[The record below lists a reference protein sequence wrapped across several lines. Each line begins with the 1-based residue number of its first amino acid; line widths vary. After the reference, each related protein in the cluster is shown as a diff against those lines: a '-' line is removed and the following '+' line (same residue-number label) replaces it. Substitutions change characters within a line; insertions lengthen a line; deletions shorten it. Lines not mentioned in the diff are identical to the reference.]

1 MDTVQGPGHV
11 LPSALA
17 LADALDHIADPV
29 AMVRPDGELV
39 FANRAMTGLLAEG
52 RLLSAADGRVGS
64 ADPEGARVLKQLLEA
79 AAARAG
85 QDGPPMPITAA
96 LHMGRRPAHLRV
108 SVLGRAHEGRPGNA
122 GGTLLCLV
130 VDDPERPVREGV
142 DKLAGQFGLTPR
154 EALVGAHLAAGFR
167 IGEIASSIGVSR
179 NTVRTHAA
187 LLREKL
193 GERSALAVAARLR
206 SASMAAI

>member
-1 MDTVQGPGHV
+1 MDTAQAPGRM
-11 LPSALA
+11 LPSAPVLA
-17 LADALDHIADPV
+17 EVLDHLADPM

-39 FANRAMTGLLAEG
+39 FANRAMTELLAEG
-52 RLLSAADGRVGS
+52 RLLTAASGRIGS
-64 ADPEGARVLKQLLEA
+64 PDREIARVLRRLLAE

-85 QDGPPMPITAA
+85 EDGQVHPLSAA
-96 LHMGRRPAHLRV
+96 LHTGRRPAHVRA
-108 SVLGRAHEGRPGNA
+108 SVLRRRQDASSDSAP
-122 GGTLLCLV
+122 LLCLV
-130 VDDPERPVREGV
+130 VDDPERPVKAGV
-142 DKLAGQFGLTPR
+142 DRLAGQFGLTPR

-206 SASMAAI
+206 SASMVAV